1 MISCTYHVNVRL
13 RILFEF
19 IAPKLGSKIPP
30 FVMSKPSSCCFSQSI
45 IQKKTNIRR
54 QRREI
59 FLQGHRQKHAQATEQ
74 SVQQQ
79 QQQQPLKQVEN
90 YTANATNAQVNQ
102 VVQSSPIKSM
112 MNKSEGVTVAF
123 GRTTKIQHQRSPSA
137 SKSLVRRHSL
147 ENDNVSTVYLSAQN

>member
-1 MISCTYHVNVRL
+1 
-13 RILFEF
+13 
-19 IAPKLGSKIPP
+19 
-30 FVMSKPSSCCFSQSI
+30 MSKTSSCCFSQSI

-79 QQQQPLKQVEN
+79 QQQQQQPLKQVEN
-90 YTANATNAQVNQ
+90 YTAVTNAQANQ
-102 VVQSSPIKSM
+102 AVQSSPIKSM

-147 ENDNVSTVYLSAQN
+147 ENDNVSTVYMYLSAQN